1 MKGSGLEGTAMSTV
15 QRIMPEIDVS
25 RCSLCGD
32 GVPKCAQSAMSLVDG
47 GIDLDNDL
55 CSYCGDCEGI
65 CPEDAI
71 ALPYDI
77 IIRDKNH
84 VQEK

>member
-1 MKGSGLEGTAMSTV
+1 MSTV
-15 QRIMPEIDVS
+15 YRAMPEIDVS

-32 GVPKCAQSAMSLVDG
+32 CVLNCAHGALSLVNG

-65 CPEDAI
+65 CPQDAVS
-71 ALPYDI
+71 LPYDI
-77 IIRDKNH
+77 VIRDKNH
-84 VQEK
+84 VQEE